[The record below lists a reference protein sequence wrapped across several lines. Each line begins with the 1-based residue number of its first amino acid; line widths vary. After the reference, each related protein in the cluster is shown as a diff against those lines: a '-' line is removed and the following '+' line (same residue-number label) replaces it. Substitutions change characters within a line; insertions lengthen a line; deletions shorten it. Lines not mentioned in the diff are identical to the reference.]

1 MLQFIALSPAG
12 ELSFSSLASKVSV
25 SKPTVMRVLSDLER
39 LGMVMRVLP
48 CGKSSV
54 RKEPKLYLAF
64 PFRSFFCDSLL
75 THPDI
80 GALREEFFV
89 NHAYPE
95 TCYLKGARGQKTPDF
110 MLGGKSVEVG
120 GAGKSAYQSPDF
132 MLKEGDEFTGKSI
145 PLFLAGYL
153 Y

>member
-1 MLQFIALSPAG
+1 MAFKARWKFIKLSSSSGKGKYAFVKRLVLLQLISHL
-12 ELSFSSLASKVSV
+12 
-25 SKPTVMRVLSDLER
+25 
-39 LGMVMRVLP
+39 
-48 CGKSSV
+48 

-95 TCYLKGARGQKTPDF
+95 TCYLKGARGQKTSDF
-110 MLGGKSVEVG
+110 MLDGKTVEAG
-120 GAGKSAYQSPDF
+120 GAGKGAHQSPDF
-132 MLKEGDEFTGKSI
+132 IMKEGDEFTGKSM